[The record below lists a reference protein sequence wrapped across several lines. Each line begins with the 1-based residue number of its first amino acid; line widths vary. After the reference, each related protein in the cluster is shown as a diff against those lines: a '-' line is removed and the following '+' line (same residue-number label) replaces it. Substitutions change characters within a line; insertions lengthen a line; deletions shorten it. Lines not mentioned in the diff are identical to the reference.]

1 MWGRPQPAVDLG
13 PPFRTAAATTLEYT
27 REEQPLSFE
36 SFVDAVEITDLLTS
50 LIRLDT
56 SNPPGNE
63 QPVADRLESFFL
75 NLGLEVERYQVAPG
89 RSNLLVRWRGEG
101 RAPALVFSG
110 HFDVVPA
117 RAADWRFPPF
127 AGVTGEGR
135 LFGRGTTDMKSGVAA
150 IAGMLAA
157 AARSRVRL
165 PGDLV
170 FAGTVGEE
178 VDCAGALHF
187 AASVSAENFSGLVIA
202 EPTHLRVA
210 RCHKGALWLR
220 VETVGK
226 AAHGSM
232 IREGYNAIVSMQRV
246 LERILAMPLGG
257 GVHPLLG
264 ESTLNIGTIQ
274 GGMKVNIVA
283 DSCEAT
289 LDLRT
294 LPGQSHLGL
303 VSAIDGILRAMRRED
318 PRFSG
323 KVEVVQDRQ
332 PVETDE
338 DHGLVTNALR
348 AAAQEHAIGMTYFTD
363 ASVLASAWRLPCV
376 ILGPGD
382 PRLAHQVD
390 ESVELAHVAE
400 AGRIYCR
407 LAEYAVA

>member
-1 MWGRPQPAVDLG
+1 M
-13 PPFRTAAATTLEYT
+13 
-27 REEQPLSFE
+27 SFE
-36 SFVDAVEITDLLTS
+36 SFVDAGEIADLLTS
-50 LIRLDT
+50 LIRMDT
-56 SNPPGNE
+56 SNPPGRE
-63 QPVADRLESFFL
+63 QPVADLLDSFFQTR
-75 NLGLEVERYQVAPG
+75 GLEVERHHVASE
-89 RSNLLVRWRGEG
+89 RTNLLVRWRGAG
-101 RAPALVFSG
+101 LAPALVFSG

-127 AGVTGEGR
+127 AGVTENGR

-150 IAGMLAA
+150 IAGMLSA
-157 AARSRVRL
+157 AARSGVRL

-187 AASVSAENFSGLVIA
+187 TACVPSDNFSALVIA
-202 EPTHLRVA
+202 EPTNLRVA

-220 VETVGK
+220 VETTGK

-246 LERILAMPLGG
+246 LDQVLAMPLGG
-257 GVHPLLG
+257 GIHPLLG

-283 DSCEAT
+283 DSCEAM
-289 LDLRT
+289 LDIRT

-303 VSAIDGILRAMRRED
+303 VTAIDGILRALRRDD

-332 PVETDE
+332 PVETPE
-338 DHGLVTNALR
+338 DHGLVRGALR
-348 AAAQEHAIGMTYFTD
+348 AAGSDHAIGMTYFTD
-363 ASVLASAWRLPCV
+363 ASVLAPAWRLPCV

-390 ESVELAHVAE
+390 ESVELAQVAE
-400 AGRIYCR
+400 AARIYCR
-407 LAEYAVA
+407 LAECPVA